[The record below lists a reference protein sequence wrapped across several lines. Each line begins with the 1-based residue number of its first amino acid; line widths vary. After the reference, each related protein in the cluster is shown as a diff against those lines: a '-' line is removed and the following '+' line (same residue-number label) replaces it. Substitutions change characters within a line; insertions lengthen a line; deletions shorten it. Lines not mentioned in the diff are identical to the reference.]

1 MNNDVKEEIKI
12 FLSIRTKVFVAFTVL
27 IAMGVGVGIAIKTST
42 TAAITA
48 IVVSAIITS
57 IMAFFVS
64 IMILQPLRKIKDLAR
79 RMSNYDIG
87 TDITI
92 TRNDEFA
99 MIGIALNKAQAN
111 LRELIKVCA
120 DNATNV
126 SALSEEASATVQEL
140 SASIEE
146 INLEFEKID
155 SNTQANSGN
164 VEEIYASI
172 QQVTANM
179 EELAAR
185 ADQGNQNSNEIKER
199 ARKVENTSKKAIENT
214 RNVYQEKEKNIK
226 RAIEESKVVE
236 EIKVMA
242 DSIAAIAEQTN
253 LLALNAA
260 IEAARAGESGKGF
273 AVVAEE
279 VRKLAEESASSVVT
293 IQNTI
298 QRVEAAFGNL
308 SENGKEILGFIKT
321 EVSEDLKGYGNIA
334 VQYNQD
340 GEFISQMS
348 RQIAEMSEQVN
359 ASVEQVS
366 AAISDTARNSEVVSS
381 STHNIQQG
389 INETSLAMKQVA
401 ETITKEAIKAE
412 ELSSIISRFKL

>member
-1 MNNDVKEEIKI
+1 MNNQVKEEIKL
-12 FLSIRTKVFVAFTVL
+12 FLSIRAKVFVAFSVL
-27 IAMGVGVGIAIKTST
+27 IAIGVAVGIAIKTSL
-42 TAAITA
+42 TAAIITITVSVVLTA
-48 IVVSAIITS
+48 ILVFFTS
-57 IMAFFVS
+57 IM
-64 IMILQPLRKIKDLAR
+64 IMQPLRKIKLLAE
-79 RMSNYDIG
+79 RMSNYDIT

-92 TRNDEFA
+92 TRSDEFGL
-99 MIGIALNKAQAN
+99 IGMALNKAQGN
-111 LRELIKVCA
+111 LRELIKVCV
-120 DNATNV
+120 DNAENV

-140 SASIEE
+140 SANIEE

-185 ADQGNQNSNEIKER
+185 AETGNENSNSIKER
-199 ARKVENTSKKAIENT
+199 ARTVEINSKKAIENT
-214 RNVYQEKEKNIK
+214 RIVYQEKEKNIK
-226 RAIEESKVVE
+226 KAIEESKVVE

-279 VRKLAEESASSVVT
+279 VRKLAEESSSSVVT

-308 SENGKEILGFIKT
+308 SENGKEILRFIKT
-321 EVSEDLKGYGNIA
+321 DVSEDLKGYGSIA
-334 VQYNQD
+334 AQYNED
-340 GEFISQMS
+340 GSFISEMS
-348 RQIAEMSEQVN
+348 KQISEMSEHVN

-366 AAISDTARNSEVVSS
+366 AAISDTAKNSELVSS

-389 INETSLAMKQVA
+389 INDTSLSMKQVA

-412 ELSSIISRFKL
+412 ELSNIISKFKL

>member
-1 MNNDVKEEIKI
+1 MNNGVKEEIKI
-12 FLSIRTKVFVAFTVL
+12 FLSIRAKVLMGFAIL
-27 IAMGVGVGIAIKTST
+27 IGIGIGIGIAIKTSL
-42 TAAITA
+42 
-48 IVVSAIITS
+48 IVAIITIAVCAVITAVLS
-57 IMAFFVS
+57 LFTSLTIM
-64 IMILQPLRKIKDLAR
+64 QPLRKIKELAE
-79 RMSNYDIG
+79 RMSAYDIT

-92 TRNDEFA
+92 TRTDEFGV
-99 MIGIALNKAQAN
+99 IGVALNKAQGN
-111 LRELIKVCA
+111 IRELIKVCA
-120 DNATNV
+120 DNATTV

-140 SASIEE
+140 SANIEE
-146 INLEFEKID
+146 INSEFEKID

-185 ADQGNQNSNEIKER
+185 AETGNENSSNIKER
-199 ARKVENTSKKAIENT
+199 ARAVESHSQKAIENT
-214 RNVYQEKEKNIK
+214 RTVYQQKEKNIK
-226 RAIEESKVVE
+226 KAIEESKVVE

-279 VRKLAEESASSVVT
+279 VKKLAEESSSSVVT
-293 IQNTI
+293 IKNTI
-298 QRVEAAFGNL
+298 QRVEAAFSNL
-308 SENGKEILGFIKT
+308 SENGKEILVFIKT
-321 EVSEDLKGYGNIA
+321 DVSEDLKEYGSVA
-334 VQYNQD
+334 VQYNED
-340 GEFISQMS
+340 GEFISEMS
-348 RQIAEMSEQVN
+348 KQIAEMSEHVN

-366 AAISDTARNSEVVSS
+366 AAISDTAKNSEIVSS
-381 STHNIQQG
+381 STHNVQQG
-389 INETSLAMKQVA
+389 INETSLAMKQVE
-401 ETITKEAIKAE
+401 ETITKEAVKAE

>member
-1 MNNDVKEEIKI
+1 MNNEVREEIKT
-12 FLSIRTKVFVAFTVL
+12 FLTIRGKVTVAFTVL
-27 IAMGVGVGIAIKTST
+27 IAIGVAIGIAIKTST
-42 TAAITA
+42 IA
-48 IVVSAIITS
+48 AIIT
-57 IMAFFVS
+57 IAVCIVLNAILAFFASVT
-64 IMILQPLRKIKDLAR
+64 IMQPLRKIKALAD
-79 RMSNYDIG
+79 RMSKYDIT
-87 TDITI
+87 TDIAI
-92 TRNDEFA
+92 TRSDEFG
-99 MIGIALNKAQAN
+99 MIGVALNKAQGN

-140 SASIEE
+140 SANIEE
-146 INLEFEKID
+146 INSEFEKID

-185 ADQGNQNSNEIKER
+185 AETGNENSNSIKDR
-199 ARKVENTSKKAIENT
+199 ARTVEINSKKAIENT
-214 RNVYQEKEKNIK
+214 RTVYQEKEKNIK
-226 RAIEESKVVE
+226 KAIEESKVVE

-279 VRKLAEESASSVVT
+279 VRKLAEESSSSVIT

-298 QRVEAAFGNL
+298 QRVEAAFDNL
-308 SENGKEILGFIKT
+308 SENGKEILGFIRT
-321 EVSEDLKGYGNIA
+321 DVSEDLKGYGSIA

-340 GEFISQMS
+340 GEFISEMS
-348 RQIAEMSEQVN
+348 KQIAEMSEHVN

-366 AAISDTARNSEVVSS
+366 AAISDTAKNSEIVSS
-381 STHNIQQG
+381 STHNVQQG

-412 ELSSIISRFKL
+412 ELSSIIARFKL

>member
-1 MNNDVKEEIKI
+1 MNKDIKEEIKI
-12 FLSIRTKVFVAFTVL
+12 FLSIRAKVFVAFTVL
-27 IAMGVGVGIAIKTST
+27 IAIGIAIGIALKTSST
-42 TAAITA
+42 VAIIT
-48 IVVSAIITS
+48 IVISAIITG
-57 IMAFFVS
+57 ILAFFAS
-64 IMILQPLRKIKDLAR
+64 IMIMQPLRKIKALAE
-79 RMSNYDIG
+79 RMSKYDIG
-87 TDITI
+87 TNIKV
-92 TRNDEFA
+92 TRNDEFG
-99 MIGIALNKAQAN
+99 MIGMALNKAQDN

-120 DNATNV
+120 DNAINV

-140 SASIEE
+140 SANIEE
-146 INLEFEKID
+146 INSEFEKID

-179 EELAAR
+179 EELAAK
-185 ADQGNQNSNEIKER
+185 AESGNQNSNQIKER
-199 ARKVENTSKKAIENT
+199 ARNVEINSKRAIENT
-214 RNVYQEKEKNIK
+214 RNVYIDKEKNIK
-226 RAIEESKVVE
+226 KAIEESKVVE

-242 DSIAAIAEQTN
+242 DSIASIAEQTN

-298 QRVEAAFGNL
+298 QRVEAAFSNL

-321 EVSEDLKGYGNIA
+321 DVSENIKAYGDIA
-334 VQYNQD
+334 VQYNED

-366 AAISDTARNSEVVSS
+366 AAISDTAKNSEVVSS

-389 INETSLAMKQVA
+389 INETTLAMKQVA
-401 ETITKEAIKAE
+401 ETITREAVKAE
-412 ELSSIISRFKL
+412 ELSSVIAKFKL

>member
-1 MNNDVKEEIKI
+1 MNNQVKEEIKL
-12 FLSIRTKVFVAFTVL
+12 FLSIRAKVFVGFTIL
-27 IAMGVGVGIAIKTST
+27 IAIGAAIGVAIKTSL
-42 TAAITA
+42 TAAIITITVSMVLTA
-48 IVVSAIITS
+48 IL
-57 IMAFFVS
+57 AFFTSVM
-64 IMILQPLRKIKDLAR
+64 IMQPLRKIKALAE
-79 RMSNYDIG
+79 RMSKYDIT

-92 TRNDEFA
+92 TRSDEFG
-99 MIGIALNKAQAN
+99 MIGMALNKAQGN
-111 LRELIKVCA
+111 LRELIQVCA
-120 DNATNV
+120 DNAENV

-140 SASIEE
+140 SANIEE

-185 ADQGNQNSNEIKER
+185 AETGNENSNSIKER
-199 ARKVENTSKKAIENT
+199 ARTVEISSKKAIENT
-214 RNVYQEKEKNIK
+214 RIVYQEKEKNIK
-226 RAIEESKVVE
+226 KAIEESKVVE
-236 EIKVMA
+236 EIKIMA

-279 VRKLAEESASSVVT
+279 VRKLAEESSSSVVT

-298 QRVEAAFGNL
+298 QRVEAAFSNL
-308 SENGKEILGFIKT
+308 SENGKEILRFIKT
-321 EVSEDLKGYGNIA
+321 DVSEDLKGYGSVA
-334 VQYNQD
+334 VQYNED
-340 GEFISQMS
+340 GLFISEMS
-348 RQIAEMSEQVN
+348 KQISEMSEHVN

-366 AAISDTARNSEVVSS
+366 AAISDTAKNSEVVSS

-389 INETSLAMKQVA
+389 INDTSLAMKQVA

-412 ELSSIISRFKL
+412 ELSNIISKFKL

>member
-12 FLSIRTKVFVAFTVL
+12 FLSIRAKVFVAFTVL
-27 IAMGVGVGIAIKTST
+27 IAIGVAVGIAIKTSLN
-42 TAAITA
+42 AAIIA
-48 IVVSAIITS
+48 IVVSAIITA
-57 IMAFFVS
+57 ILVFFTS
-64 IMILQPLRKIKDLAR
+64 IMIMQPLRKIKALAE
-79 RMSNYDIG
+79 RMSKYDIG
-87 TDITI
+87 TDIKV
-92 TRNDEFA
+92 TRNDEFG
-99 MIGIALNKAQAN
+99 MIGMSLNKAQDN

-140 SASIEE
+140 SANIEE
-146 INLEFEKID
+146 INSEFEKID
-155 SNTQANSGN
+155 SKTQANSGN

-179 EELAAR
+179 EELAAK
-185 ADQGNQNSNEIKER
+185 AESGNKNSTEIKER
-199 ARKVENTSKKAIENT
+199 ARTVEINSKRAIENT
-214 RNVYQEKEKNIK
+214 KNVYQEKEKNIK
-226 RAIEESKVVE
+226 KAIEESKVVE

-279 VRKLAEESASSVVT
+279 VRKLAEESSSSVVT

-308 SENGKEILGFIKT
+308 SDNSKEILGFIKT
-321 EVSEDLKGYGNIA
+321 DVSEDLNGYGSVA
-334 VQYNQD
+334 VQYNED
-340 GEFISQMS
+340 GEFVSQMS
-348 RQIAEMSEQVN
+348 RKIAEMSEQVN

-366 AAISDTARNSEVVSS
+366 AAISDTAKNSELVSS

-401 ETITKEAIKAE
+401 ETITREAVKAE
-412 ELSSIISRFKL
+412 ELSSIIAKFKL

>member
-1 MNNDVKEEIKI
+1 MNKDVKEEIKI
-12 FLSIRTKVFVAFTVL
+12 FLSIRAKVFVAFTLL
-27 IAMGVGVGIAIKTST
+27 IAIGVAIGIALKTSST
-42 TAAITA
+42 VAIIT
-48 IVVSAIITS
+48 IVISAIITA
-57 IMAFFVS
+57 ILVFFTS
-64 IMILQPLRKIKDLAR
+64 IMIMQPLRKIKGLAE
-79 RMSNYDIG
+79 RMSKYDIG
-87 TDITI
+87 TDIKVS
-92 TRNDEFA
+92 RNDEFG
-99 MIGIALNKAQAN
+99 MIGMALNKAQAN
-111 LRELIKVCA
+111 LRELIKVCV

-140 SASIEE
+140 SANIEE
-146 INLEFEKID
+146 INSEFEKID

-179 EELAAR
+179 EELAAK
-185 ADQGNQNSNEIKER
+185 AESGNQNSTEIKER
-199 ARKVENTSKKAIENT
+199 ARKVEINSKRAIENT
-214 RNVYQEKEKNIK
+214 RNVYHEKEKNIK
-226 RAIEESKVVE
+226 KAIEESKVVE

-298 QRVEAAFGNL
+298 QRVETAFGNL
-308 SENGKEILGFIKT
+308 SDNSKEILGFIKT
-321 EVSEDLKGYGNIA
+321 EVSEDLKGYGSIA
-334 VQYNQD
+334 VQYNED

-348 RQIAEMSEQVN
+348 RKIAEMSEQVN

-366 AAISDTARNSEVVSS
+366 GAISGTAKNSEVVSS

-401 ETITKEAIKAE
+401 ETITREAAKAE
-412 ELSSIISRFKL
+412 ELSSIIARFKL

>member
-1 MNNDVKEEIKI
+1 MNKDVKEEIKI
-12 FLSIRTKVFVAFTVL
+12 FLSIRAKVFVAFTLL
-27 IAMGVGVGIAIKTST
+27 IAIGVAIGIALKTST
-42 TAAITA
+42 TIAIIT
-48 IVVSAIITS
+48 IVISAIITG
-57 IMAFFVS
+57 ILAFFASVM
-64 IMILQPLRKIKDLAR
+64 IMQPLRKIKALAE
-79 RMSNYDIG
+79 RMSKYDIG
-87 TDITI
+87 TDIKV
-92 TRNDEFA
+92 TRSDEFG
-99 MIGIALNKAQAN
+99 MIGMALNKAQEN

-140 SASIEE
+140 SANIEE
-146 INLEFEKID
+146 INSEFEKID

-179 EELAAR
+179 EELAAK
-185 ADQGNQNSNEIKER
+185 AESGNENSTEIKER
-199 ARKVENTSKKAIENT
+199 ARNVEINSKRAIDNT
-214 RNVYQEKEKNIK
+214 RNVYHEKEKNIK
-226 RAIEESKVVE
+226 KAIEESKVVE

-279 VRKLAEESASSVVT
+279 VRKLAEESSSSVVT

-308 SENGKEILGFIKT
+308 SDNSKEILGFIKT
-321 EVSEDLKGYGNIA
+321 DVSEDLKGYGSVA
-334 VQYNQD
+334 VQYNED

-348 RQIAEMSEQVN
+348 RQIAEMSEHVN

-366 AAISDTARNSEVVSS
+366 AAISDTAKNSEVVSS

-389 INETSLAMKQVA
+389 INETTLAMKQVA
-401 ETITKEAIKAE
+401 ETITKEAVRAE
-412 ELSSIISRFKL
+412 ELSSIIARFKL

>member
-1 MNNDVKEEIKI
+1 M
-12 FLSIRTKVFVAFTVL
+12 
-27 IAMGVGVGIAIKTST
+27 M
-42 TAAITA
+42 
-48 IVVSAIITS
+48 
-57 IMAFFVS
+57 
-64 IMILQPLRKIKDLAR
+64 PLRKIKALAE
-79 RMSNYDIG
+79 RMSIYDIT
-87 TDITI
+87 TDIEV
-92 TRNDEFA
+92 TRKDEFGN
-99 MIGIALNKAQAN
+99 IGKALNKAQDN
-111 LRELIKVCA
+111 IRDLIKLCA

-140 SASIEE
+140 SVNLDE

-155 SNTQANSGN
+155 SSTQENSGN

-185 ADQGNQNSNEIKER
+185 AETGNENSSNIKER
-199 ARKVENTSKKAIENT
+199 AKTVEINSKKAIKNT
-214 RNVYQEKEKNIK
+214 NDVYLEKEGYIRN
-226 RAIEESKVVE
+226 AIEESKVVE

-242 DSIAAIAEQTN
+242 DSIASIAEQTN

-279 VRKLAEESASSVVT
+279 VRKLAEESSSSVVT

-298 QRVEAAFGNL
+298 ERVEAAFRNL
-308 SENGKEILGFIKT
+308 SENSKEVLGFIKT
-321 EVSEDLKGYGNIA
+321 NVSEDLKEYGSVA
-334 VQYNQD
+334 VQYNKD
-340 GEFISQMS
+340 GEFISEMS
-348 RQIAEMSEQVN
+348 QQIADMSEHVN

-366 AAISDTARNSEVVSS
+366 AAISNTAKNTESVST

-389 INETSLAMKQVA
+389 IDYTSIAMKQVVQ
-401 ETITKEAIKAE
+401 IIGKESTKAE
-412 ELSSIISRFKL
+412 ELNSMISKFTL

>member
-1 MNNDVKEEIKI
+1 MNKDVKEEIKI
-12 FLSIRTKVFVAFTVL
+12 FLSIRAKVFVAFTVL
-27 IAMGVGVGIAIKTST
+27 IAIGIAIGIALKTSST
-42 TAAITA
+42 I
-48 IVVSAIITS
+48 AIITIVIS
-57 IMAFFVS
+57 AIVTGLLAFFAS
-64 IMILQPLRKIKDLAR
+64 IMIMQPLRKIKALAE
-79 RMSNYDIG
+79 RMSKYDIG
-87 TDITI
+87 TNIKV
-92 TRNDEFA
+92 TRNDEFG
-99 MIGIALNKAQAN
+99 MIGMALNKAQDN

-140 SASIEE
+140 SANIEE
-146 INLEFEKID
+146 INIEFEKID

-179 EELAAR
+179 EELAAK
-185 ADQGNQNSNEIKER
+185 AESGNQNSNQIKER
-199 ARKVENTSKKAIENT
+199 ARNVEINSKRAIENT
-214 RNVYQEKEKNIK
+214 RNVYIDKEKNIK
-226 RAIEESKVVE
+226 KAIEESKVVE

-321 EVSEDLKGYGNIA
+321 DVSEDIKAYGDIA
-334 VQYNQD
+334 VQYNED

-366 AAISDTARNSEVVSS
+366 AAISDTAKNSEVVSS

-401 ETITKEAIKAE
+401 ETITREAIKAE
-412 ELSSIISRFKL
+412 ELSSVIAKFKL